1 MKLNDLAQIQSGL
14 VLSRKQARGQH
25 VCRYPLLN
33 LRAIHSDGQIDLE
46 QIDIYDASEPLKPE
60 YITAPGDLVVRLS
73 SPYTAILIDEK
84 TSGMVISSNFVMIR
98 TDASQLLPEYL
109 FWLLHTPKLKR
120 DILLHIDA
128 SMLGT
133 IKASY
138 FSQLD
143 IDLLSLSDQAKIAEL
158 NRLAHQEKELLSALV
173 GKKEQLYTMLLQQI
187 QYDMI
192 KGNHHDH
199 EK

>member
-1 MKLNDLAQIQSGL
+1 MKLSDLAQIQSGL
-14 VLSRKQARGQH
+14 VLSRKQARGEH
-25 VCRYPLLN
+25 ICRYPLLN
-33 LRAIHSDGQIDLE
+33 LRAIHSNGRINLE

-60 YITAPGDLVVRLS
+60 YIATSGDLVVRLS

-98 TDASQLLPEYL
+98 TDRNRLLPEYL

-143 IDLLSLSDQAKIAEL
+143 IDLPSLSDQDKIAEL
-158 NRLAHQEKELLSALV
+158 NRLARQETELLSELAT
-173 GKKEQLYTMLLQQI
+173 KKEQLYTALLQQI
-187 QYDMI
+187 QHDMI